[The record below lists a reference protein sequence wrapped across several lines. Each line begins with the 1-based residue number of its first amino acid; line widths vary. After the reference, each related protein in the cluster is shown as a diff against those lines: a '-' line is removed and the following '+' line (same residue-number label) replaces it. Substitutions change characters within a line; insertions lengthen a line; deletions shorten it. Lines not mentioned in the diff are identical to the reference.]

1 MFQIKNA
8 YAHCD
13 IPCKIYDPAV
23 SLVAALSVV
32 RLTDIL
38 LLEIDDL
45 SSLDSQSKLAR
56 VVVQKEDEAQKVK
69 DEVNIIWGDYFKEP
83 QLEAF
88 PETHE
93 IVHVIMRLGSKCKQ
107 EVSREAAEELLR
119 ELNRFVDVF
128 WKTKDI
134 ETKTVIAPYPPS
146 LPMVVPILESA

>member
-23 SLVAALSVV
+23 SLIAALSVV

-38 LLEIDDL
+38 LEIGDL
-45 SSLDSQSKLAR
+45 NSLDNQSKLAR
-56 VVVQKEDEAQKVK
+56 VVAQKEDEAQKVK
-69 DEVNIIWGDYFKEP
+69 DEVNIIWGDYFKKP

-93 IVHVIMRLGSKCKQ
+93 IVHGIMRLGSKCKQ
-107 EVSREAAEELLR
+107 EVSREAAEELLQ
-119 ELNRFVDVF
+119 ELNRFADIF

-134 ETKTVIAPYPPS
+134 ETQRVIAPYPPA
-146 LPMVVPILESA
+146 LPMIVPVLESA

>member
-38 LLEIDDL
+38 LEIGDL
-45 SSLDSQSKLAR
+45 NSLDNQSKLAR
-56 VVVQKEDEAQKVK
+56 VVAQKEDEAQKVK

-93 IVHVIMRLGSKCKQ
+93 IVHGIMRLGSKCKQ
-107 EVSREAAEELLR
+107 EVSREAAEELLQ
-119 ELNRFVDVF
+119 ELNRFADIF
-128 WKTKDI
+128 WKTKGI
-134 ETKTVIAPYPPS
+134 ETQRVIAPYPPA
-146 LPMVVPILESA
+146 LPMIVPVLESA

>member
-32 RLTDIL
+32 RLTDI

-128 WKTKDI
+128 WSTKDI
-134 ETKTVIAPYPPS
+134 ETKTVIAPYPPA

>member
-32 RLTDIL
+32 RLTDI

-93 IVHVIMRLGSKCKQ
+93 IVHGIMRLGSKCKQ

-119 ELNRFVDVF
+119 ELNRFVDIF

-134 ETKTVIAPYPPS
+134 ETITVIAPYAPA
-146 LPMVVPILESA
+146 LPMVVPVLESA

>member
-32 RLTDIL
+32 RLTDI

-93 IVHVIMRLGSKCKQ
+93 IVHGIMRLGSKCKQ

-119 ELNRFVDVF
+119 ELNCFVDIF

-134 ETKTVIAPYPPS
+134 ETKTVIAPYPPA
-146 LPMVVPILESA
+146 LPMVVPVLESA

>member
-32 RLTDIL
+32 RLTDI

-93 IVHVIMRLGSKCKQ
+93 IVHGIMRLGSKCKQ

-119 ELNRFVDVF
+119 ELNRFVDIF

-134 ETKTVIAPYPPS
+134 ETKTVIAPYPPV

>member
-8 YAHCD
+8 YAHCG

-32 RLTDIL
+32 RLTDI

-134 ETKTVIAPYPPS
+134 ETKTVIAPYPPA

>member
-23 SLVAALSVV
+23 SLIAALSVV

-38 LLEIDDL
+38 LEIGDL
-45 SSLDSQSKLAR
+45 NSLDNQSKLAR
-56 VVVQKEDEAQKVK
+56 VVAQKEDEAQKVK
-69 DEVNIIWGDYFKEP
+69 DEENIIWGDYFKEP

-93 IVHVIMRLGSKCKQ
+93 IVHGIMRLGSKCKQ
-107 EVSREAAEELLR
+107 EVSREAAEELLQ
-119 ELNRFVDVF
+119 ELNRFADIF

-134 ETKTVIAPYPPS
+134 ETQRVIAPYPPA
-146 LPMVVPILESA
+146 LPMIVAVLESV

>member
-32 RLTDIL
+32 RLTDI

-134 ETKTVIAPYPPS
+134 ETKTVIAPYPPG

>member
-32 RLTDIL
+32 RLTDI

-69 DEVNIIWGDYFKEP
+69 DEVNIIWGDYFKES

-134 ETKTVIAPYPPS
+134 ETKTVIAPYPPA

>member
-32 RLTDIL
+32 RLTDI

-93 IVHVIMRLGSKCKQ
+93 IVHGIMRLGSKCKQ

-119 ELNRFVDVF
+119 ELNRFVDIF

-134 ETKTVIAPYPPS
+134 ETKAVIAPYPPA
-146 LPMVVPILESA
+146 LTMVVPVLESA

>member
-38 LLEIDDL
+38 LEIDDL

-69 DEVNIIWGDYFKEP
+69 NEVNIIWGDYFKEP

-93 IVHVIMRLGSKCKQ
+93 IVHGIMRLGSKCKQ
-107 EVSREAAEELLR
+107 EVSREAAEELLQ
-119 ELNRFVDVF
+119 ELNRFVDIF
-128 WKTKDI
+128 WKTKDT
-134 ETKTVIAPYPPS
+134 ETKTVIAPYPPA
-146 LPMVVPILESA
+146 LPMVVPVLESA

>member
-32 RLTDIL
+32 RLTDI

-83 QLEAF
+83 QWEAF

-93 IVHVIMRLGSKCKQ
+93 IVHGIMRLGSKCKQ

-119 ELNRFVDVF
+119 ELNRFVDIF

-134 ETKTVIAPYPPS
+134 ETKTVITPYPPALS
-146 LPMVVPILESA
+146 MVVPILESA

>member
-38 LLEIDDL
+38 IEIDDL

-93 IVHVIMRLGSKCKQ
+93 IVHGIMRLGSKCKQ

-134 ETKTVIAPYPPS
+134 ETKTVIAPYPPA
-146 LPMVVPILESA
+146 LPMGVPILESA

>member
-32 RLTDIL
+32 RLTDI

-93 IVHVIMRLGSKCKQ
+93 IVHGIMRLGSKCKQ

-134 ETKTVIAPYPPS
+134 ETKIVIAPYTPA

>member
-32 RLTDIL
+32 RLTDI

-93 IVHVIMRLGSKCKQ
+93 IVHGIMRLGSKCKQ

-119 ELNRFVDVF
+119 ELNRFVDIF
-128 WKTKDI
+128 WKTKDV
-134 ETKTVIAPYPPS
+134 ETKTVIAPYPPA
-146 LPMVVPILESA
+146 LPMVVPVLESA

>member
-13 IPCKIYDPAV
+13 IPCKIYDPSV

-32 RLTDIL
+32 RLTDI

-69 DEVNIIWGDYFKEP
+69 NEVNIIWGDYFKEP

-93 IVHVIMRLGSKCKQ
+93 IVHGIMRLGSKCKQ
-107 EVSREAAEELLR
+107 EVSREAAEELLQ
-119 ELNRFVDVF
+119 ELNRFVDIF
-128 WKTKDI
+128 WKTKDV
-134 ETKTVIAPYPPS
+134 ETKTVIAPYPPA
-146 LPMVVPILESA
+146 LQMVVPVLESA

>member
-32 RLTDIL
+32 RLTDI

-93 IVHVIMRLGSKCKQ
+93 IVHGIMRVGSKCKQ

-134 ETKTVIAPYPPS
+134 ETKTVIAPYPPA

>member
-32 RLTDIL
+32 RLTDI

-69 DEVNIIWGDYFKEP
+69 DEVNIIWGDYFREP

-93 IVHVIMRLGSKCKQ
+93 IVHGIMRLGSKCKQ

-119 ELNRFVDVF
+119 ELNRFVDIF

-134 ETKTVIAPYPPS
+134 ETKTVIAPYPPA

>member
-38 LLEIDDL
+38 LEIDDL

-69 DEVNIIWGDYFKEP
+69 NEVNIIWGDYFKEP

-93 IVHVIMRLGSKCKQ
+93 IVHGIMRLGSKCKQ

-119 ELNRFVDVF
+119 ELNRFVDIF
-128 WKTKDI
+128 WKTKDV
-134 ETKTVIAPYPPS
+134 ETKTVIAPYPPA
-146 LPMVVPILESA
+146 LPMVVPVLESA

>member
-23 SLVAALSVV
+23 SLIAALSVV

-38 LLEIDDL
+38 LEIGDL
-45 SSLDSQSKLAR
+45 NSLDNQSKLAR
-56 VVVQKEDEAQKVK
+56 VVAQKEDEAQKVK
-69 DEVNIIWGDYFKEP
+69 DEVNIIWGDYFKVP

-93 IVHVIMRLGSKCKQ
+93 IVHGIMRLGSKCKQ
-107 EVSREAAEELLR
+107 EVSRGAAEELLQ
-119 ELNRFVDVF
+119 ELNRFADIF

-134 ETKTVIAPYPPS
+134 ESERVIAPYPPA
-146 LPMVVPILESA
+146 LPMIVPVLESA

>member
-23 SLVAALSVV
+23 SLIAALSVV

-38 LLEIDDL
+38 LEIGDL
-45 SSLDSQSKLAR
+45 NSLDNQSKLAR
-56 VVVQKEDEAQKVK
+56 VVAQKEDEAQKVK
-69 DEVNIIWGDYFKEP
+69 DEVNIIWGDYFKVP

-93 IVHVIMRLGSKCKQ
+93 IVHGIMRLGSKCKQ
-107 EVSREAAEELLR
+107 EVSREAAEELLQ
-119 ELNRFVDVF
+119 ELNRFADIF

-134 ETKTVIAPYPPS
+134 ETQRVIAPYPPA
-146 LPMVVPILESA
+146 LPMIVPVLESV

>member
-23 SLVAALSVV
+23 SLIAALSVV

-38 LLEIDDL
+38 LEIGDL
-45 SSLDSQSKLAR
+45 NSLDNQSKLAR
-56 VVVQKEDEAQKVK
+56 VVAQKEDEAQKVK

-93 IVHVIMRLGSKCKQ
+93 IVHGIMRLGSKCKQ
-107 EVSREAAEELLR
+107 EVSREAAEELLQ
-119 ELNRFVDVF
+119 ELNRFVDIF

-134 ETKTVIAPYPPS
+134 ETQRVMAPYPPA
-146 LPMVVPILESA
+146 LPMIVPVLESA

>member
-13 IPCKIYDPAV
+13 IPCKIYDPAI

-32 RLTDIL
+32 RLTDI

-93 IVHVIMRLGSKCKQ
+93 IVHGIMRLGSKCKQ

-119 ELNRFVDVF
+119 ELCRFVDIF

-134 ETKTVIAPYPPS
+134 ETKTVIAPYPPA

>member
-32 RLTDIL
+32 RLTDI

-93 IVHVIMRLGSKCKQ
+93 IVHGIMRVGSKCKQ

-119 ELNRFVDVF
+119 ELNRFVDMF
-128 WKTKDI
+128 WKTKDV
-134 ETKTVIAPYPPS
+134 ETKTVIAPYPPA
-146 LPMVVPILESA
+146 LPMVVPVLESA

>member
-32 RLTDIL
+32 RLTDI

-93 IVHVIMRLGSKCKQ
+93 IVHGIMRLGSKCKQ

-119 ELNRFVDVF
+119 ELNRFVDIF
-128 WKTKDI
+128 WKTKDV
-134 ETKTVIAPYPPS
+134 ETKAVIAPYPPA
-146 LPMVVPILESA
+146 LPMVVPVLESA

>member
-38 LLEIDDL
+38 LEIDDL

-69 DEVNIIWGDYFKEP
+69 DEVNVIWGDYFKEP

-93 IVHVIMRLGSKCKQ
+93 IVHGIMRLGSKCKQ

-119 ELNRFVDVF
+119 ELNCFVDVF

-134 ETKTVIAPYPPS
+134 ETKTVIAPYPPA
-146 LPMVVPILESA
+146 LPMVVPVLESA

>member
-23 SLVAALSVV
+23 SLIAALSDV

-38 LLEIDDL
+38 LEIGDL
-45 SSLDSQSKLAR
+45 NSLDNQSKLAR
-56 VVVQKEDEAQKVK
+56 VVAQKEDEAQKVK
-69 DEVNIIWGDYFKEP
+69 NEVNIIWGDYFKEP

-93 IVHVIMRLGSKCKQ
+93 IVHGIMRLGSKCKQ
-107 EVSREAAEELLR
+107 EVSRAAAEE
-119 ELNRFVDVF
+119 
-128 WKTKDI
+128 
-134 ETKTVIAPYPPS
+134 
-146 LPMVVPILESA
+146 

>member
-32 RLTDIL
+32 RLTDI

-93 IVHVIMRLGSKCKQ
+93 IVHGIMRLGSKCKQ

-134 ETKTVIAPYPPS
+134 ETKTVIAPY
-146 LPMVVPILESA
+146 LPALSMVVPILESA

>member
-23 SLVAALSVV
+23 SLVAALSIV
-32 RLTDIL
+32 RLTDI

-93 IVHVIMRLGSKCKQ
+93 IVHGIMRLGSKCKQ

-119 ELNRFVDVF
+119 ELNRFVDIF

-134 ETKTVIAPYPPS
+134 ETKTVIAPYPPA
-146 LPMVVPILESA
+146 LPMVVPVLESA

>member
-32 RLTDIL
+32 RLTDI

-134 ETKTVIAPYPPS
+134 ETKTVIAPYPPT

>member
-23 SLVAALSVV
+23 SLVAALSIV
-32 RLTDIL
+32 RLTDI

-93 IVHVIMRLGSKCKQ
+93 IVHGIMRLGSKCKQ
-107 EVSREAAEELLR
+107 EVSREAAEELLQ
-119 ELNRFVDVF
+119 ELNRFVDIF
-128 WKTKDI
+128 WKTKDV
-134 ETKTVIAPYPPS
+134 ETKTVVAPYPPA
-146 LPMVVPILESA
+146 LPMVVPVLESA

>member
-23 SLVAALSVV
+23 SLIAALSVV
-32 RLTDIL
+32 RLTDI

-93 IVHVIMRLGSKCKQ
+93 IVHGIMRLGSKCKQ

-119 ELNRFVDVF
+119 ELNRFVDIF
-128 WKTKDI
+128 WKTKDV
-134 ETKTVIAPYPPS
+134 ETKTVIAPYPPA
-146 LPMVVPILESA
+146 LPMVVPVLESA